1 MPVHYALQCICISL
15 YCPVRLLSVE
25 STQHVLCNKC
35 SQDGSFGVLFQFFV
49 LSLFFNKKAPK
60 RTEHI
65 HTHSLYALSNLYK
78 SSLSLLDL
86 LSCTTNS
93 ILDNYVFRFHD
104 NMLSRTLYWKLLIS
118 QFLLFTGFKLF
129 KPQNFEN
136 MFFFSKEIETFKFDA
151 NYINFEKENMIIVYH
166 NIASAHIFQQ

>member
-1 MPVHYALQCICISL
+1 
-15 YCPVRLLSVE
+15 
-25 STQHVLCNKC
+25 
-35 SQDGSFGVLFQFFV
+35 
-49 LSLFFNKKAPK
+49 
-60 RTEHI
+60 
-65 HTHSLYALSNLYK
+65 
-78 SSLSLLDL
+78 
-86 LSCTTNS
+86 
-93 ILDNYVFRFHD
+93 
-104 NMLSRTLYWKLLIS
+104 MLSRIFYWKLLIS